1 MVVFIIMIYEPYE
14 KFWEEEIPVRT
25 ITSSQQCT
33 HKSLWI
39 YGDRIFG
46 DLRSEHP
53 SITGVIVLW
62 AF

>member
-46 DLRSEHP
+46 DLRS
-53 SITGVIVLW
+53 
-62 AF
+62 